1 MFGQHSHS
9 GNWNEPAK
17 NTFDN
22 NEVGG
27 SDKFEKIASFVGKP
41 RAYRFVEQKAVQ
53 LLEEH
58 PHFHGRGDH
67 VRCVCL
73 NNRLVLQGKVPSF
86 YLKQLAQE
94 ALRGLADVIR
104 IDNQITVA
112 SPAGEITENTFTK
125 GIRRANYA
133 TNKPR

>member
-1 MFGQHSHS
+1 MLGQHSQL
-9 GNWNEPAK
+9 GTWNEPTKEAI
-17 NTFDN
+17 NN
-22 NEVGG
+22 NEVGC
-27 SDKFEKIASFVGKP
+27 SETFDKIASLVGRP
-41 RAYRFVEQKAVQ
+41 RAYRFVENKAEQ

-58 PHFHGRGDH
+58 PHFHGRSEH

-112 SPAGEITENTFTK
+112 SPTGVITEHSFTTD
-125 GIRRANYA
+125 IRRTNYV

>member
-1 MFGQHSHS
+1 MLGQHSHL
-9 GNWNEPAK
+9 GTWIEPAK
-17 NTFDN
+17 KTIHN
-22 NEVGG
+22 NEVGD
-27 SDKFEKIASFVGKP
+27 SESFDKIASLVGRP
-41 RAYRFVEQKAVQ
+41 RAYRFVENKARQ

-58 PHFHGRGDH
+58 PHFHGRSDH

-112 SPAGEITENTFTK
+112 SPAGVITEESFTT
-125 GIRRANYA
+125 GIRRATYA
-133 TNKPR
+133 SNKPR